1 MAATVHR
8 WVRIT
13 LLALLLGLAVGA
25 AVVWMKRPLD
35 VDVVEARYAP
45 LVRTLQFAARVE
57 ALSRVDV
64 GSTVTG
70 RVEKVLVRE
79 GDAVRAGAPLVELE
93 PAEWRAALAQA
104 QASRAQAQA
113 RLAGLRSTGRD
124 TARAGVQ
131 QAQAA
136 LDAAQ
141 SEFARVQQL
150 VAQGFLS
157 ASRQDEARRGRD
169 VATAQ
174 LASARTQAQAIG
186 EAGTEVAQAQAQLT
200 LAQAGIDAAQ
210 ARLAQTRLRAPA
222 DAQVLARTVEP
233 GQIVQAGKALLTLAL
248 DGPTRLS
255 AQVDERFL
263 DQLAIEQPASVL
275 ADAYPGRRFAARV
288 LSISPAVDP
297 QRGAIEVKFAV
308 QGQAP
313 DFLREDMTLSVEVE
327 TGRRARAL
335 VLPVAALIRT
345 ADANIARVRVIED
358 GRIEERDVGLGLRT
372 LGAAEVRLGLAEGDQ
387 VVLDMRLAVGQRVR
401 ARVVEPNLQG
411 AAVSAGAGSG
421 AAQLTNAMGR

>member
-1 MAATVHR
+1 MKRWLRVLLVAVVLVLAA
-8 WVRIT
+8 
-13 LLALLLGLAVGA
+13 GA
-25 AVVWMKRPLD
+25 ALVWMQRPVE
-35 VDVVEARYAP
+35 VDVVELRHAP

-57 ALSRVDV
+57 TLSRVDV

-79 GDAVRAGAPLVELE
+79 GESVREGGLLVELE
-93 PAEWRAALAQA
+93 SAELRATLAQA

-113 RLAGLRSTGRD
+113 RLAGLRSTGRGSAQSAV
-124 TARAGVQ
+124 T

-157 ASRQDEARRGRD
+157 ASRLDEARRARD
-169 VATAQ
+169 VAAAQ
-174 LASARTQAQAIG
+174 LATARTQVQAVG
-186 EAGTEVAQAQAQLT
+186 EAGTEVAQAQAQLS
-200 LAQAGIDAAQ
+200 LAQASIDAAQ
-210 ARLAQTRLRAPA
+210 ARQAQTRLRAPA
-222 DAQVLARTVEP
+222 DAVVLARAVEP
-233 GQIVQAGKALLTLAL
+233 GQIVQPGKALLTLAL

-263 DQLAIEQPASVL
+263 DQLALGQPASVL

-297 QRGAIEVKFAV
+297 QRGAIEVTFAL
-308 QGQAP
+308 QGEAP
-313 DFLREDMTLSVEVE
+313 AFLREDMTLSIEVE
-327 TGRRARAL
+327 TGRRNRAL
-335 VLPVAALIRT
+335 VLPIAALIRT
-345 ADANIARVRVIED
+345 ADVNIARVRVIED

-372 LGAAEVRLGLAEGDQ
+372 LGAAEVRLGLEEGDE
-387 VVLDMRLAVGQRVR
+387 VVLDMRLPLGQRVR
-401 ARVVEPNLQG
+401 ARVVEPDLHG
-411 AAVSAGAGSG
+411 ASAAAGAGNG
-421 AAQLTNAMGR
+421 AAQLTNMMGR

>member
-1 MAATVHR
+1 MRRWMRGLLVLLLLLMAA
-8 WVRIT
+8 
-13 LLALLLGLAVGA
+13 GA
-25 AVVWMKRPLD
+25 AVVWMQRPLD
-35 VDVVEARYAP
+35 VAVVEARYAP

-57 ALSRVDV
+57 ALSRVDL

-70 RVEKVLVRE
+70 RVEKVLAREGDTVRE
-79 GDAVRAGAPLVELE
+79 GAALVELE

-104 QASRAQAQA
+104 QASRAQALA

-124 TARAGVQ
+124 TARAAVE

-157 ASRQDEARRGRD
+157 ASRQDEARRARD

-222 DAQVLARTVEP
+222 DGQVLIRAVEP
-233 GQIVQAGKALLTLAL
+233 GQIVQPGKALLTLAL

-263 DQLAIEQPASVL
+263 DQLAIDQNATVL
-275 ADAYPGRRFAARV
+275 ADAFPGRRFAAKV
-288 LSISPAVDP
+288 LSISPSVDP

-313 DFLREDMTLSVEVE
+313 DFLREDMTLSIEVE

-335 VLPVAALIRT
+335 VLPVSALIRT
-345 ADANIARVRVIED
+345 ADANIARVRVIQD

-372 LGAAEVRLGLAEGDQ
+372 LGAAEVRLGLAEGDE
-387 VVLDMRLAVGQRVR
+387 VVLDMRLPIGQRVR
-401 ARVVEPNLQG
+401 ARVVEPDLQG
-411 AAVSAGAGSG
+411 AGAGAGAGSG
-421 AAQLTNAMGR
+421 AAQLTNMMGR

>member
-1 MAATVHR
+1 MKR
-8 WVRIT
+8 WLRV
-13 LLALLLGLAVGA
+13 LLVLLVLVLVAGA
-25 AVVWMKRPLD
+25 ALVWMRRPVE
-35 VDVVEARYAP
+35 VDVVELRHAP

-57 ALSRVDV
+57 TLSRVDV

-79 GDAVRAGAPLVELE
+79 GASVREGAVLVELE
-93 PAEWRAALAQA
+93 SAELRATLAQA

-113 RLAGLRSTGRD
+113 RLAGLRSTGRGSAQAAV
-124 TARAGVQ
+124 T

-157 ASRQDEARRGRD
+157 ASRQDEARRARD
-169 VATAQ
+169 VAAAQ
-174 LASARTQAQAIG
+174 LATARTQVQAVG
-186 EAGTEVAQAQAQLT
+186 EAGTEVAQAQAQLS
-200 LAQAGIDAAQ
+200 LAQANIDAAQ

-222 DAQVLARTVEP
+222 DAVVLVRAVEP
-233 GQIVQAGKALLTLAL
+233 GQIVQPGKALLSLAL

-263 DQLAIEQPASVL
+263 DQLALGQPASVL

-288 LSISPAVDP
+288 LSISPAVDA
-297 QRGAIEVKFAV
+297 QRGAIEVTFALE
-308 QGQAP
+308 GETPA
-313 DFLREDMTLSVEVE
+313 FLREDMTLSIEVE
-327 TGRRARAL
+327 TGRRNRAL
-335 VLPVAALIRT
+335 VVPIAALIRT

-372 LGAAEVRLGLAEGDQ
+372 LGAAEVRLGLDEGDE
-387 VVLDMRLAVGQRVR
+387 VVLDMRLPLGQRVR
-401 ARVVEPNLQG
+401 ARVVEPDLQG
-411 AAVSAGAGSG
+411 AAAAAGAGSG
-421 AAQLTNAMGR
+421 AAQLTNMMGR

>member
-1 MAATVHR
+1 MKRWLRVLLVAVVLVLAA
-8 WVRIT
+8 
-13 LLALLLGLAVGA
+13 GA
-25 AVVWMKRPLD
+25 ALVWMQRPVE
-35 VDVVEARYAP
+35 VDVVELRHAP

-57 ALSRVDV
+57 TLSRVDV

-79 GDAVRAGAPLVELE
+79 GESVREGGLLVELE
-93 PAEWRAALAQA
+93 SAELRATLAQA

-113 RLAGLRSTGRD
+113 RLAGLRSTGRGSAQAAV
-124 TARAGVQ
+124 T

-136 LDAAQ
+136 LDATQ

-157 ASRQDEARRGRD
+157 ASRLDEARRARD
-169 VATAQ
+169 VAAAQ
-174 LASARTQAQAIG
+174 LATARTQVQAVG
-186 EAGTEVAQAQAQLT
+186 EAGTEVAQAQAQLS
-200 LAQAGIDAAQ
+200 LAQASIDAAQ

-222 DAQVLARTVEP
+222 DAVVLARAVEP
-233 GQIVQAGKALLTLAL
+233 GQIVQPGKALLTLAL

-263 DQLAIEQPASVL
+263 DQLALGQPASVL

-297 QRGAIEVKFAV
+297 QRGAIEVTFAL
-308 QGQAP
+308 QGEAP
-313 DFLREDMTLSVEVE
+313 AFLREDMTLSIEVE
-327 TGRRARAL
+327 TGRRNRAL
-335 VLPVAALIRT
+335 VLPIAALIRT
-345 ADANIARVRVIED
+345 ADANIARVRVIEG

-372 LGAAEVRLGLAEGDQ
+372 LGAAEVRLGLEEGDE
-387 VVLDMRLAVGQRVR
+387 VVLDMRLPLGQRVR
-401 ARVVEPNLQG
+401 ARVVEPDLHG
-411 AAVSAGAGSG
+411 ASAAAGAGNG
-421 AAQLTNAMGR
+421 AAQLTNMMGR

>member
-1 MAATVHR
+1 MQ
-8 WVRIT
+8 
-13 LLALLLGLAVGA
+13 
-25 AVVWMKRPLD
+25 RPVE
-35 VDVVEARYAP
+35 VDVVELRHAP

-57 ALSRVDV
+57 TLSRVDV

-79 GDAVRAGAPLVELE
+79 GESVREGGLLVELE
-93 PAEWRAALAQA
+93 SAELRATLAQA

-113 RLAGLRSTGRD
+113 RLAGLRSTGRGSAQAAV
-124 TARAGVQ
+124 T

-136 LDAAQ
+136 LDATQ

-157 ASRQDEARRGRD
+157 ASRLDEARRARD
-169 VATAQ
+169 VAAAQ
-174 LASARTQAQAIG
+174 LATARTQVQAVG
-186 EAGTEVAQAQAQLT
+186 EAGTEVAQAQAQLS
-200 LAQAGIDAAQ
+200 LAQASIDAAQ

-222 DAQVLARTVEP
+222 DAVVLARAVEP
-233 GQIVQAGKALLTLAL
+233 GQIVQPGKALLTLAL

-263 DQLAIEQPASVL
+263 DQLALGQPASVL

-297 QRGAIEVKFAV
+297 QRGAIEVTFAL
-308 QGQAP
+308 QGEAP
-313 DFLREDMTLSVEVE
+313 AFLREDMTLSIEVE
-327 TGRRARAL
+327 TGRRNRAL
-335 VLPVAALIRT
+335 VLPIAALIRT
-345 ADANIARVRVIED
+345 ADVNIARVRVIED

-372 LGAAEVRLGLAEGDQ
+372 LGAAEVRLGLEEGDE
-387 VVLDMRLAVGQRVR
+387 VVLDMRLPLGQRVR
-401 ARVVEPNLQG
+401 ARVVEPDLHG
-411 AAVSAGAGSG
+411 ASAAAGAGNG
-421 AAQLTNAMGR
+421 AAQLTNMMGR